1 MRLRSLAALTPLLLL
16 CAACSAADLRTPE
29 LLQATAQSG
38 ASTEAAADRLAAARP
53 ELCRS
58 GLSSAAE
65 VRIKARDVWASGLL
79 RQFTPLPS
87 NDERLEFVWRPGHP
101 DVRAEF
107 LGGAR
112 QGEFIGVRDG
122 RAYSI
127 VEGREEIDDAA
138 GVRVY
143 LESARLYIEAPCTLA
158 TLGDARPAG
167 EREIDGQRYDLVF
180 VSSAVN
186 ELSSESDQYLAW
198 IVKNNSQLALIQFT
212 YRELYSSYAGAL
224 HYSGLATLGPAA
236 YFTRIAV
243 TDGPDDSSPVH
254 ALLLEDARFR

>member
-1 MRLRSLAALTPLLLL
+1 MKPPVFFVFTVFGCLF
-16 CAACSAADLRTPE
+16 CFACSAADLRTPE
-29 LLQATAQSG
+29 LLESG
-38 ASTEAAADRLAAARP
+38 ASPARDGSTSLGAAQP
-53 ELCRS
+53 ELCRR

-65 VRIKARDVWASGLL
+65 VRLKARDIWTSSFL

-107 LGGAR
+107 LGGPR

-127 VEGREEIDDAA
+127 VDGREEIDDAA

-143 LESARLYIEAPCTLA
+143 LESARLYMEAPCNLA
-158 TLGDARPAG
+158 SLGQSRFAG
-167 EREIDGQRYDLVF
+167 EREFHGRRYDLVF
-180 VSSAVN
+180 VSSAID
-186 ELSSESDQYLAW
+186 ELSSERDQYLAW
-198 IVKNNSQLALIQFT
+198 IAKNTAELLMIQFT
-212 YRELYSSYAGAL
+212 YRELYASYAGAL
-224 HYSGLATLGPAA
+224 HYSELKPLGPAA

-243 TDGPDDSSPVH
+243 TDGPDDIEPAHV
-254 ALLLEDARFR
+254 LVLEDVHFR